1 MMDSSAHTSNRLSTH
16 SSIPLGSPENPV
28 RIGTRAST
36 LATTQTATVTRFLEE
51 AGLATQTI
59 HITTEGDTS
68 RASLSSLGGVGV
80 FAARLRAAL
89 LDGEC
94 DVAVHSAKDL
104 PAEACEGLTIGAYPT
119 REHPVDVLVVADE
132 KGVAA
137 LPAGARIGTGS
148 PRRAAQLRAARPDL
162 EVVDIRGNVTTRL
175 GRVRGLGFEGAGD
188 LDGVVLAY
196 AGLAR
201 LGLAEYASAELGEVL
216 IPAGAQGA
224 LAVEVRSEDMSSEY
238 GALLAEALRSLD
250 HAPTRYEVEAERA
263 FLRTLEAGCS
273 APIGVNG
280 RVDGEYLHLRARV
293 VSLDGSR
300 SLEHSTSTLLE
311 REDSSASLERA
322 IAAGCELGQYLLA
335 HGANNITLLSASRNT
350 DEKTL
355 WGEVS

>member
-1 MMDSSAHTSNRLSTH
+1 MMTSA
-16 SSIPLGSPENPV
+16 PLGTPANPV
-28 RIGTRAST
+28 RIGTRASL
-36 LATTQTATVTRFLEE
+36 LATTQTGTVTRFLEE
-51 AGLATQTI
+51 AGLATETI

-104 PAEACEGLTIGAYPT
+104 PAGNVEGLAIGAYPL
-119 REHPVDVLVVADE
+119 RECTADVLVSAD
-132 KGVAA
+132 GCGLAG

-148 PRRAAQLRAARPDL
+148 PRRAAQVLAARPDL
-162 EVVDIRGNVTTRL
+162 EMVDIRGNVTTRL

-188 LDGVVLAY
+188 LDGVILAY
-196 AGLAR
+196 AGLSR
-201 LGLAEYASAELGEVL
+201 LGLAEYVTERLDGVL

-224 LAVEVRSEDMSSEY
+224 LAVEVRSENMTDEQ
-238 GALLAEALRSLD
+238 GEGLAAALRALD
-250 HAPTRYEVEAERA
+250 HIPTRLEVEAERA

-273 APIGVNG
+273 APIGVSAHVEDNA
-280 RVDGEYLHLRARV
+280 LHIDARI

-300 SLEHSTSTLLE
+300 LLGHSINVELNGDDTAEAVRQAQRAGENVGRYLLE
-311 REDSSASLERA
+311 N
-322 IAAGCELGQYLLA
+322 
-335 HGANNITLLSASRNT
+335 GARDITLLTASKNT

-355 WGEVS
+355 WG